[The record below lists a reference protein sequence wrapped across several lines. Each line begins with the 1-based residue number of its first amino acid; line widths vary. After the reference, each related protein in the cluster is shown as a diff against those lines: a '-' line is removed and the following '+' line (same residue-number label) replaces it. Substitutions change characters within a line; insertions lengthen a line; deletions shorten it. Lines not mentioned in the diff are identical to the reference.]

1 MQTEKEQISKINK
14 AARSVANFA
23 RDNFDNFQ
31 VAFKSTIT
39 VLLFFVAFAM
49 VLYALIVLVRFVLG

>member
-1 MQTEKEQISKINK
+1 MQTEKKQISKINK
-14 AARSVANFA
+14 AARSVVNFA

-39 VLLFFVAFAM
+39 VLLFFVAFSM